1 MDYTDKT
8 VQGEDGA
15 KGSLRVVYGD
25 LTLGLHGEGKDGEF
39 HYIFSYAAGGL
50 VSCVKDGTE
59 WMYRAP
65 RPCFWRALTDNDRGN
80 KFALRSG
87 TWLSADMFLNC
98 VEIAVCVDGNEIP
111 LPCAPENN
119 RFSAE
124 ETADRIRISYT
135 YETITRPSAQVRVTY
150 EAEGSG
156 VIGVEVHYFGKEGLP
171 ELPVFGMRFIMPT
184 CADKFVYE
192 GLSGETYP
200 DRMAGGI
207 PGVYEVKGL
216 PVTPYL
222 VPQDC
227 GMHMNSKWVEIYRSS
242 VLDNSRK
249 GDRNAC
255 LRFEA
260 QGEGFAFSALPYT
273 AQELENA
280 THMEELPQQR
290 RTVLCICGAVRGVG
304 GIDSWFSDVE
314 PAYHIDAG
322 KDIVYSFRI
331 R

>member
-1 MDYTDKT
+1 MDYTDRT
-8 VQGEDGA
+8 DA
-15 KGSLRVVYGD
+15 LRVVYGD
-25 LTLGLHGEGKDGEF
+25 LTLGLSGLGRDGEF

-50 VSCVKDGTE
+50 VSLVKDGME
-59 WMYRAP
+59 WIYRSP

-87 TWLSADMFLNC
+87 MWLSADMFTNC
-98 VEIAVCVDGNEIP
+98 VKVTVMVDGKAIP

-119 RFSAE
+119 RFSGE
-124 ETADRIRISYT
+124 ETAEEIGIIYT
-135 YETITRPSAQVRVTY
+135 YETLTQPVTQVKVAY
-150 EAEGSG
+150 KVKSG
-156 VIGVEVHYFGKEGLP
+156 GEIWVGVHYFGKEGLP
-171 ELPVFGMRFIMPT
+171 ELPVFGMRFLMPT
-184 CADKFVYE
+184 CADGFAYE

-207 PGVYEVKGL
+207 PGIYEVEGL

-222 VPQDC
+222 VPQEC
-227 GMHMNSKWVEIYRSS
+227 GMHMKTKWVEIKRSR

-249 GDRNAC
+249 EEKERR
-255 LRFEA
+255 LRFKAED
-260 QGEGFAFSALPYT
+260 GTFAFSALPYT

-280 THMEELPQQR
+280 GHMEELPLPR

-314 PAYHIDAG
+314 QAYRIDAE
-322 KDIVYSFRI
+322 KDIVYSFCI
-331 R
+331 E

>member
-87 TWLSADMFLNC
+87 TWLSADMFL
-98 VEIAVCVDGNEIP
+98 
-111 LPCAPENN
+111 
-119 RFSAE
+119 
-124 ETADRIRISYT
+124 T

-192 GLSGETYP
+192 GFSGETYP

-280 THMEELPQQR
+280 THMEELPPQR